1 MKIDILTLFPNMF
14 KGPFDESMIL
24 SAKKKKLVHIKAH
37 DLRRWGIDKRGSVD
51 DRTYGGGKGM
61 LIRVD
66 VIAKAVN
73 KVTKRWGLFK
83 KKNLKVVLLDA
94 GGVKFTQKKALELS
108 KLENLVLIAGH
119 YEGIDH
125 RVHEQLVDEIISI
138 GDYVLTGGEIP
149 AMVLVDSIV
158 RLIPGVLEEEAT
170 QIESH
175 TTEGLLEYPQ
185 YTRPVDYKGWKVPKV
200 LLFGNHKEIAAWRT
214 GKYSS
219 KASVKE

>member
-24 SAKKKKLVHIKAH
+24 SATKKKLVHIKTH

-66 VIAKAVN
+66 VIAKALN

-94 GGVKFTQKKALELS
+94 AGIKFTQKKALELS
-108 KLENLVLIAGH
+108 KLDNLVLIAGH

-125 RVHEQLVDEIISI
+125 RVHEHLVDEIISI

-200 LLFGNHKEIAAWRT
+200 LLSGNHKEISDWR
-214 GKYSS
+214 KSQEKIS
-219 KASVKE
+219 R